1 MVNDMDKTEDNVEFG
16 VHATTRMQQRGI
28 RRTVAQMIVKY
39 ADREV
44 HIGKGLMSVSVS
56 RRCALRLGEE
66 DKLPPELIEKLTGK
80 SVVVAND
87 NMQVKVVTVMHVKP
101 GSAGRHYRK
110 RVKRNWH

>member
-1 MVNDMDKTEDNVEFG
+1 MDKTEDNVEFG

-56 RRCALRLGEE
+56 RRCALQLGEE
-66 DKLPPELIEKLTGK
+66 GKLPPEVIEKLTGK

-87 NMQVKVVTVMHVKP
+87 NTQVKVVTVMHIKA
-101 GSAGRHYRK
+101 GKIGRHYRK
-110 RVKRNWH
+110 HVKREWN